1 MPRAPG
7 SRNDNRDKRR
17 RPNQGDRTRRPLL
30 NLGRIDYFKYDLN
43 EIINGAKIDDNL
55 VGSFKATIIAKSSK
69 ISIQAAKD
77 YINEVQGR
85 EGITKE
91 TGERISRLLD
101 RYTMYR

>member
-7 SRNDNRDKRR
+7 SRNDNKSR
-17 RPNQGDRTRRPLL
+17 RPRPNPGDRTRRPLL
-30 NLGRIDYFKYDLN
+30 NLGRLDYFKYDLN
-43 EIINGAKIDDNL
+43 EIISNAKIDENL

-91 TGERISRLLD
+91 TSEKICRLLE

>member
-7 SRNDNRDKRR
+7 SRNDKRDKRR
-17 RPNQGDRTRRPLL
+17 RPNQGGRTRRPLL
-30 NLGRIDYFKYDLN
+30 NLGRLDYFKYDLN
-43 EIINGAKIDDNL
+43 EIISSANIDENL
-55 VGSFKATIIAKSSK
+55 VGSFKASIIAKSSK

-77 YINEVQGR
+77 YIMEVQGR

-91 TGERISRLLD
+91 TSDRICRLLE